1 MYRLP
6 LGSTPYDTLYP
17 YTTRVRSVI
26 SADRSGSWIASR
38 MLPSPRT
45 ARYSGSDRPAWRMNH
60 TGTREAGRP
69 RAARSR
75 GASPRCEEARESV
88 VSGKSGRVRV
98 DLCGRTTL
106 KKKQQIA
113 YVDTR
118 C

>member
-26 SADRSGSWIASR
+26 PADRSGSWIASR

-75 GASPRCEEARESV
+75 GASARSEEGAIALTLGRARETV
-88 VSGKSGRVRV
+88 EVAGERDTPRGARWRGRPNR
-98 DLCGRTTL
+98 
-106 KKKQQIA
+106 
-113 YVDTR
+113 
-118 C
+118 

>member
-26 SADRSGSWIASR
+26 PADRSGSWIASR

-75 GASPRCEEARESV
+75 GASARSEEGAIDLTLGRARVNVEVAGERETPRGARS
-88 VSGKSGRVRV
+88 KGRPNR
-98 DLCGRTTL
+98 
-106 KKKQQIA
+106 
-113 YVDTR
+113 
-118 C
+118 